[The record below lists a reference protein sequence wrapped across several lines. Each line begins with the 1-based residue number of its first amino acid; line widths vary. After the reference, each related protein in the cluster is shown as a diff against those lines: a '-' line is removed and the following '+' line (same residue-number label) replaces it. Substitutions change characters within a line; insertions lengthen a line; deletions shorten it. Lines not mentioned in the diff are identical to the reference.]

1 MKWVHALA
9 ESAPFR
15 AVGMFAA
22 LVLAGAVL
30 FRVGLARLSLW
41 AGRSRWRWD
50 DVLVEAVKGP
60 GWVWVGIAAAYVAVR
75 VADLPPVAVSTTDK
89 ILIPIF
95 IVTLVVAGVRIVTGL
110 IREYASKIPNFP
122 KTSLLTYVAN
132 GFVIGVGALMI
143 LNHLGISITPM
154 LTALGVGGLA
164 VALALQDTLTNFF
177 AGFYLTLARKLRPGD
192 FVRVDTGDEGYVEDI
207 GWRET
212 TIRTL
217 PGNIV
222 VVPNG
227 KLSQAVVTNYA
238 LPQPD
243 LAVLV
248 QVGVAYGSDLDKVER
263 VTCEAGREIMR
274 GVEGGVA
281 TFDPFIRFHT
291 FGDFSVNFTVILR
304 GKDFVS
310 QHVIKHEFIK
320 RLHKRY
326 RQEGIEIPFPV
337 RTVLMSP
344 RGAD

>member
-1 MKWVHALA
+1 
-9 ESAPFR
+9 
-15 AVGMFAA
+15 MFAA